1 LKFVEAHIYDRS
13 ILIGLDGKK
22 LLHRLP
28 QADSFKDMQV
38 HAEDDGIESSGI
50 EIIHEE
56 TEYVLEGKH
65 SIDATTKTTSTRG
78 QQENSK
84 IDACQTR
91 QYKGR
96 NKHKGK
102 RSKVTFKELL
112 EKYTKESEESCAY
125 QPSSAKASRSP
136 SRQKTED
143 RDWQRS
149 RFNAATS
156 YPPFGT
162 QMPTSSMA
170 PCANFYPY
178 PSWGRYDSREHHQP
192 YFKPSHQTSA
202 APMRSSVDHRLY
214 VKDRL
219 NESVQSSR
227 KNNEVKQL

>member
-65 SIDATTKTTSTRG
+65 SIDATTKTISTRG

-84 IDACQTR
+84 IDAYQTR
-91 QYKGR
+91 Q
-96 NKHKGK
+96 
-102 RSKVTFKELL
+102 
-112 EKYTKESEESCAY
+112 
-125 QPSSAKASRSP
+125 
-136 SRQKTED
+136 
-143 RDWQRS
+143 